1 MKIRKRRKSRRAKA
15 VKVRTVYKSRPARR
29 RRVKRAVPVMSRIK
43 RRVRRRRSGGGM
55 MSGMTGGRVKNILIK
70 GAVAVGGAAA
80 AVFATNMVLNALG
93 AKVDAKNKKWIY
105 IASALGLGLLIHKTK
120 IARKYATELTLGAVS
135 YAMIQA
141 ASTNTDLKQYF
152 NMAGAE
158 SEELDQIISNLNV
171 QGELNLLGARET
183 GLLGAREMMGGELN
197 LLGISERLGALDD
210 DGQEEYE

>member
-15 VKVRTVYKSRPARR
+15 VKVRTVYRKRPRR
-29 RRVKRAVPVMSRIK
+29 ARRVKRSVPVMSRIR
-43 RRVRRRRSGGGM
+43 RRVRRRAGGGRL
-55 MSGMTGGRVKNILIK
+55 GGITGGKVKNILMR

-120 IARKYATELTLGAVS
+120 IAQKYATELTLGAVS

-152 NMAGAE
+152 NMAGAQ
-158 SEELDQIISNLNV
+158 SDELDQIISNLNV
-171 QGELNLLGARET
+171 QGEMNLLGARES
-183 GLLGAREMMGGELN
+183 GLGELN

-210 DGQEEYE
+210 DGQEDYE

>member
-15 VKVRTVYKSRPARR
+15 VKVRTVSRPRR
-29 RRVKRAVPVMSRIK
+29 RRRIVRRAAPMMSRIK
-43 RRVRRRRSGGGM
+43 RRVRRRRSGGG
-55 MSGMTGGRVKNILIK
+55 GGGGITGNKIKNVLIR

-105 IASALGLGLLIHKTK
+105 IASALGLSMLVYKTK

-152 NMAGAE
+152 NMAGQE
-158 SEELDQIISNLNV
+158 SEELDKIISNLNV
-171 QGELNLLGARET
+171 QGEMNLIGARES

-197 LLGISERLGALDD
+197 LMGISEKLGALDD
-210 DGQEEYE
+210 DGQEDYE